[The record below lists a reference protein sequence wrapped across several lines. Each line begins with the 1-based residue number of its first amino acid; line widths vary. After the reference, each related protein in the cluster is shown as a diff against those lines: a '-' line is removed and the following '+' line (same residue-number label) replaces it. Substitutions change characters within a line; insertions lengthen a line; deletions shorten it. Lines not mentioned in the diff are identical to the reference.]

1 MPCHSHAAK
10 LLILLSAIG
19 IVQAQTVTT
28 TNGTIQGSKCKTS
41 SANAFLGIPFALP
54 PTRFAAPESYNKTYD
69 GVWNATTQPAR
80 CPQFGLAFVEYGP
93 QSEDWYVC
101 NGQVSKLVLL

>member
-1 MPCHSHAAK
+1 MPYYSNAAK
-10 LLILLSAIG
+10 LLILLAAIG
-19 IVQAQTVTT
+19 NVRAQTVTT
-28 TNGTIQGSKCKTS
+28 TNGTIQGSKCNTS

-54 PTRFAAPESYNKTYD
+54 PTRFAAPEPYNKTYD
-69 GVWNATTQPAR
+69 GVLDATAQPAR

-101 NGQVSKLVLL
+101 NGQVSDLVLH